1 MTAAAGVLRWLGLP
15 GAGEALPERVVVVS
29 PHLDDAVL
37 SLGGAISRA
46 SRAGAHV
53 TVLTVLAGDSD
64 SSEPA
69 GSWDRR
75 AGFETEADATRGRRE
90 EDRRACARVGADP
103 EWLPFSDN
111 QYGRPKEEDVIDAL
125 GDRLHDAVVLLP
137 GFPLEHP
144 DHAWVNALLMGGEL
158 GLVRLGHYV
167 EQPYAMWAGKS
178 APPTWRALPAALRD
192 RFAKDRACRQYSTQ
206 LPLLGEKVLTGIAR
220 YEAKRGGEAV
230 SWLG

>member
-90 EDRRACARVGADP
+90 IGRAHV
-103 EWLPFSDN
+103 
-111 QYGRPKEEDVIDAL
+111 
-125 GDRLHDAVVLLP
+125 
-137 GFPLEHP
+137 
-144 DHAWVNALLMGGEL
+144 
-158 GLVRLGHYV
+158 
-167 EQPYAMWAGKS
+167 
-178 APPTWRALPAALRD
+178 
-192 RFAKDRACRQYSTQ
+192 
-206 LPLLGEKVLTGIAR
+206 
-220 YEAKRGGEAV
+220 
-230 SWLG
+230 